1 MMLLLKQRG
10 ARPYKAPLPRLT
22 AMSRASLLGL
32 LATATL
38 LSLASF
44 TQAAQAQ
51 TRPASDPQA
60 AISQYPS
67 RTIKML
73 VGFPPGGPNDQ
84 LARLLGLRLADQLK
98 QSIVI
103 ENKAGAN
110 GEIAATQTAAATP
123 DGYTLLFG
131 SSGALAVSPSLNP
144 NLPYDPLKDLTPISM
159 VALNPMLLVTSPK
172 SGITSVAD
180 LIARAKAQPGKLTFA
195 SAGTGSPTH
204 LAGELFRDIAD
215 INLLHV
221 PYKGGGPAMN
231 DVMSGEIDMYFAG
244 LSTALPLVNAGRLHA
259 HALTTSKR
267 SDTVPKLPT
276 ISELGFSSYSAIIW
290 YGVLAPAGLPE
301 PLVTLLR
308 KHLVAI
314 MNMPDFRKQLSDL
327 GAEVYDQSPAEFR
340 AFMKEDLDK
349 WAKVIAAMKL
359 TK

>member
-1 MMLLLKQRG
+1 MLLLKSRG
-10 ARPYKAPLPRLT
+10 ARPYKAHLPGLT
-22 AMSRASLLGL
+22 AMHRASLLGL
-32 LATATL
+32 LASITL

-51 TRPASDPQA
+51 PRPASDPQA

-98 QSIVI
+98 QTIVI

-110 GEIAATQTAAATP
+110 GEIAAAQTAAAMP

-144 NLPYDPLKDLTPISM
+144 NLTYDPLKDLTPISM

-180 LIARAKAQPGKLTFA
+180 LIARAKAHPGKLTFA

-276 ISELGFSSYSAIIW
+276 ISELGFSNYSAIIW

-327 GAEVYDQSPAEFR
+327 GAEVLDQNPAEFR